1 MKASASNL
9 NQTQIDGN
17 VIDRC
22 KRGDVRAFR
31 ELYNAYAAA
40 MYNICLRMTGNVS
53 DAEDTLQEAFIQVHR
68 NIGKLESNT
77 SVTAWIKRIV
87 VNHCL
92 NNLRKKKVYFEEV
105 EEVEVAEE
113 PGIDEDSF
121 TWTVSAV
128 KSAIHGLPQGYRT
141 VLNLYLFE
149 EYSHREIAE
158 MMGITES
165 TVKTQYMR
173 AKEKVRQ
180 IVKQQNLIR

>member
-9 NQTQIDGN
+9 NQTQIAEN

-22 KRGDVRAFR
+22 KKGDVRAFR
-31 ELYNAYAAA
+31 ELYDAYSAA
-40 MYNICLRMTGNVS
+40 MYNICLRMTNNVS

-68 NIGKLESNT
+68 HIHKLERES
-77 SVTAWIKRIV
+77 SISAWIKRIV

-92 NNLRKKKVYFEEV
+92 NTLRKKKVYFEDV
-105 EEVEVAEE
+105 DEVEVMTEE
-113 PGIDEDSF
+113 GVDEAQH
-121 TWTVSAV
+121 TWTVAAV
-128 KSAIHGLPQGYRT
+128 KSAIHDLPQGYRT

-158 MMGITES
+158 MLGITES

-180 IVKQQNLIR
+180 IVKQQNVTR